1 MSEHEPAIDL
11 AAAAPEAVTASPFAA
26 PPGERVPDFTLDRP
40 RDPEWYKRAVFY
52 EVLIRGFHDA
62 SGDGTGDIKGLT
74 SRLDYLQWLG
84 IDCIWLLPI
93 YESPLRDGGYDI
105 ADYLRILP
113 EYGNIADFVEL
124 IEQSHKR
131 GIRIIADLVMNHTS
145 DAHPWFQASRSDP
158 DGPLGDF
165 YVWSENPD
173 RYSDA
178 RIIFVDTETSNWT
191 FDPVRGQYFWHRFFA
206 HQPDLNFENPK
217 VQDAMI
223 EVLKFWLDLGI
234 DGFRL
239 DAVPYLYERE
249 GTNCENLKETHEYLK
264 RVRSEID
271 AAYPDRVLLAEANQW
286 PADVVEYFGD
296 EETGGNEC
304 HMAFHFPLMPRI
316 FMAVRREQRYPISE
330 ILAQTPKIPAGC
342 QWGIFLRNHD
352 ELTLEM
358 VTDEERDYMYKEY
371 AKDPRMK
378 ANIGI
383 RRRLAPLIDNDRN
396 QLELFTALLLSLP
409 GSPVMYY
416 GDEIGMGDNIW
427 LGDRDGVRTP
437 MQWTPD
443 RNGGFSLS
451 DPQRLY
457 LPPVMDAIYGY
468 QALNVEA
475 QQRHP
480 QSLLHWTKRMIEIR
494 KRHPVFGLGAY
505 DELNSSNPSVLA
517 FVRESDAAGTLA
529 AQRLAGEYGTP
540 VEHDATDR
548 ILCVNN
554 LSRFPQPVELDLR
567 RFMGVTPVECMGGV
581 TFPPIGELPY
591 LLTLPGHGFYWF
603 QLPPA
608 REEHDR

>member
-1 MSEHEPAIDL
+1 VVTQPHQDN
-11 AAAAPEAVTASPFAA
+11 APGSQGFFNTA
-26 PPGERVPDFTLDRP
+26 PGDPVPDSFSFETP
-40 RDPEWYKRAVFY
+40 RDPRWYKRALFY
-52 EVLIRGFHDA
+52 EVLVRGFHD
-62 SGDGTGDIKGLT
+62 SNGDGTGDLPGLT

-93 YESPLRDGGYDI
+93 YASPLRDGGYDI
-105 ADYLRILP
+105 SDFTSILP
-113 EYGNIADFVEL
+113 EFGILGDFVEL
-124 IEQSHKR
+124 VDGAHAR
-131 GIRIIADLVMNHTS
+131 GMRVVADLVMNHTS
-145 DAHPWFQASRSDP
+145 DAHPWFQASRTDP
-158 DGPLGDF
+158 DGPFGDF
-165 YVWSENPD
+165 YVWSDTDEG
-173 RYSDA
+173 YADA
-178 RIIFVDTETSNWT
+178 RVIFVDTEQSNWT
-191 FDPVRGQYFWHRFFA
+191 YDPVRGQYYWHRFFS
-206 HQPDLNFENPK
+206 HQPDLNYENPK
-217 VQDAMI
+217 VQDAML
-223 EVLKFWLDLGI
+223 EVLRFWLDLGI

-264 RVRSEID
+264 RVRAEVD
-271 AAYPDRVLLAEANQW
+271 RLYPDRVLLAEANQW

-296 EETGGNEC
+296 ERTGGDEC

-330 ILAQTPKIPAGC
+330 IMGQTPAIPASC

-358 VTDEERDYMYKEY
+358 VADDERDYMYAEY

-383 RRRLAPLIDNDRN
+383 RRRLAPLLDNDRN

-443 RNGGFSLS
+443 RNAGFSTC

-457 LPPVMDAIYGY
+457 LPLNMDPIYGY

-475 QQRHP
+475 QQRNSG
-480 QSLLHWTKRMIEIR
+480 SLLHWTKRMIEIR
-494 KRHPVFGLGAY
+494 KRHPVFGLGGFE
-505 DELNSSNPSVLA
+505 ELNSSNPSVLA
-517 FVRESDAAGTLA
+517 FVREYI
-529 AQRLAGEYGTP
+529 EP
-540 VEHDATDR
+540 VELDGVDLSDH

-567 RFMGVTPVECMGGV
+567 RFKGITPVECMGGV
-581 TFPPIGELPY
+581 IFPPIGDLPY

-603 QLPPA
+603 QLPGLRPRHQA
-608 REEHDR
+608 